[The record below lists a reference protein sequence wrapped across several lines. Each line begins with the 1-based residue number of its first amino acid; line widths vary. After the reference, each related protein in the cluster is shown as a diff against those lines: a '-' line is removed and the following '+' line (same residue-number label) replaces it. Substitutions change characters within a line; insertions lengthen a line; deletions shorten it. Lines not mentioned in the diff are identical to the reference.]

1 MLLLAHTEYINE
13 LIEGLLVLSLAGGG
27 VGTWLEVVGLVIVRV
42 VIQLVGNVVCQLGL
56 DDLLV
61 DQLFLQ
67 IILLVKIF
75 HLRLESSHEF
85 IDVALSFE

>member
-1 MLLLAHTEYINE
+1 M
-13 LIEGLLVLSLAGGG
+13 
-27 VGTWLEVVGLVIVRV
+27 GLVVIGIVV
-42 VIQLVGNVVCQLGL
+42 QLVGNVVRQLGL

-75 HLRLESSHEF
+75 HLRLESSHEI